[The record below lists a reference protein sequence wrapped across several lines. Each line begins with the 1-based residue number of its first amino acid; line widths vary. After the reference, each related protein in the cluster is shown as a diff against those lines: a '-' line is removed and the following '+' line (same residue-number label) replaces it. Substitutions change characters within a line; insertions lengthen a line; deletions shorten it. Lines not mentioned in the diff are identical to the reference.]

1 MAFNQSDLTALEA
14 AIKTGTKRVRY
25 ADREVEYHSMAE
37 MLALRD
43 LMRAEIAA
51 ATGGSVVYA
60 GRVE

>member
-1 MAFNQSDLTALEA
+1 MAFDQSDLAALEA

-25 ADREVEYHSMAE
+25 ADREVEYHTPAD

-43 LMRAEIAA
+43 LMRTEIAA

-60 GRVE
+60 GRVD